1 MLIIGESSSTK
12 TEWCIFSREGILE
25 QAVIDGINPY
35 FQSRKQISHILR
47 LQLPP
52 AFFKIK
58 CSGIKFYGAGCSNEK
73 KGIVKASLESQFR
86 TPAEVESDLLAA
98 ARALFQSEPGIACI
112 LGTGSNSCLYDG
124 ESITKNVKSLGFI
137 LGDEGSG
144 AAMGK
149 AFLADCLKNLAPAE
163 LTKEFYEKYKINEN
177 DILDFIYTKEAPNKI
192 LSLFSFF
199 LSDHLDNEYVHNLV
213 YNNIELFF
221 TRNIL
226 QYDTQK
232 YPVRLVGAIAK
243 KYEPYLYKIADKHSI
258 QIDLVTDKSMPG
270 LLEYHKR

>member
-1 MLIIGESSSTK
+1 MLLIGESSSTK
-12 TEWCIFSREGILE
+12 TEWCIFSRDGILE
-25 QAVIDGINPY
+25 HAIIDGINPY

-58 CSGIKFYGAGCSNEK
+58 CSGIRFYGAGCSNEK
-73 KGIVKASLESQFR
+73 KGLVKASLESQFR

-98 ARALFQSEPGIACI
+98 ARALFQNESGIACI
-112 LGTGSNSCLYDG
+112 LGTGSNSCFYDG
-124 ESITKNVKSLGFI
+124 VSIKKNVKSLGFI

-144 AAMGK
+144 ASLGK
-149 AFLADCLKNLAPAE
+149 AFLADCLKELAPKELAE
-163 LTKEFYEKYKINEN
+163 EFYEKYKIDER
-177 DILDFIYTKEAPNKI
+177 DILDFIYTKESPNKI

-199 LSDHLDNEYVHNLV
+199 LSDHLDNEYIYDLV
-213 YNNIELFF
+213 YKNIELFF

-226 QYDTQK
+226 QYDTQN
-232 YPVRLVGAIAK
+232 YPVRFVGGIAK
-243 KYEPYLYKIADKHSI
+243 NYEPFLYEIANKYSI
-258 QIDLVTDKSMPG
+258 KIDLVTDKSMPG